1 MRFILAPGMIVV
13 LLAAALL
20 SGCWSRY
27 ELNELAIVVGL
38 GIDKAGPKYRVTVQI
53 VNPGAVSANQRP
65 GGQAPVVT
73 FEEEGSTL
81 PDALRRMTVQSPR
94 KLYFSHLRMIVLGE
108 AAARAGLRKPLDY
121 LSREP
126 EMRNDFYLVTA
137 KGTTASQILK
147 IYSAVDP
154 IPANNLYTKLALS
167 DRLWAA
173 TGKITLNEL
182 VVDMA
187 TKGKSAMMT
196 GVRIQGN
203 LQKGKRTNNAR
214 QITPAANLVYAGS
227 AVFKDD
233 KLIGWIGEDETKAVN
248 YVDNTVVKSL
258 GFVDCPGGGKVSFNI
273 VNSKSV
279 IRVGMER
286 GIPAIDVHLRI
297 EQDIADVECDIDLS
311 LTSSLDQ
318 LNRLSERK
326 VADLIDNTVEHAQTK
341 LGADIFGFGTEVHRQ
356 RPKEWSEIKDWN
368 EMFRKIRIRTHI
380 FIVTRRIGTIQQSIE
395 HQTRGRG

>member
-1 MRFILAPGMIVV
+1 MRVFLAPGMAAI

-20 SGCWSRY
+20 TGCWSRY

-38 GIDKAGPKYRVTVQI
+38 GIDKAGSKYRVSVQI
-53 VNPGAVSANQRP
+53 VNPGAVSAHQRP
-65 GGQAPVVT
+65 GGQASVVT

-81 PDALRRMTVQSPR
+81 PDALRRMTVLSPR
-94 KLYFSHLRMIVLGE
+94 KLYFSHLRMIVIGE
-108 AAARAGLRKPLDY
+108 AAAKAGLRKPLDY

-126 EMRNDFYLVTA
+126 EMRNDFYLVA
-137 KGTTASQILK
+137 ARGTTAANILK

-196 GVRIQGN
+196 GVRIKGD
-203 LQKGKRTNNAR
+203 LQKGKRTNNAK
-214 QITPAANLVYAGS
+214 QITPAANLIYAGS
-227 AVFKDD
+227 AVFKED

-248 YVDNTVVKSL
+248 YVDNTVDRSL
-258 GFVDCPGGGKVSFNI
+258 GFVECPGGGKVSMNV
-273 VNSKSV
+273 VNSQSV
-279 IRVGMER
+279 IRVGKEH

-311 LTSSLDQ
+311 LTSSLDE

-326 VADLIDNTVEHAQTK
+326 IISLIDNTVDHAQTE
-341 LGADIFGFGTEVHRQ
+341 LGVDIFGFGTEVHRQ

-368 EMFRKIRIRTHI
+368 DTFRKIRVRAHVVA
-380 FIVTRRIGTIQQSIE
+380 VTRRIGTIQQSVE